1 MFSWAKECQILS
13 NGVSPLEWRFGMLR
27 PEQPTLAVCSSSSA
41 KNFFEQVVGGY
52 GTLVFQLVLSCF
64 VASKCMCE
72 WFDEKKNKNDNGFS
86 NESKKCCGYNNI
98 TEYNLFGQKFEH
110 GCDMVD
116 CVLIDLLAR

>member
-1 MFSWAKECQILS
+1 MHVRVI
-13 NGVSPLEWRFGMLR
+13 RR
-27 PEQPTLAVCSSSSA
+27 
-41 KNFFEQVVGGY
+41 
-52 GTLVFQLVLSCF
+52 
-64 VASKCMCE
+64 
-72 WFDEKKNKNDNGFS
+72 KKHKNDNGFS